1 MVPEVVDSPEEG
13 EVPAAEEQSDEQQP
27 GKKPRKQKELRR
39 KDEKKIANIYFG
51 GLVHC
56 LICYRTTT
64 EIDDGVFAVRAAGYK
79 PAHYAQAFCLECG
92 KKSLAFHTGRKAGRG
107 PLHEDASGAAQNFVH
122 RRLLITCER
131 FEREKLLLTQELT
144 PENQAKLEAWK
155 LKEAEEDLYEEMSE
169 GGDESAPVPE
179 PLTTPV
185 DTKEELM
192 KERALVE
199 QLQDIRTKNLLMR
212 QINADVFRGPSADW
226 NSAQSPEERVQQ
238 RIQKLEARKPV
249 EAASVKL
256 LFNKKR
262 ATAFFIQ
269 LLKSDFGITDKAAIV
284 AVKNEFE
291 VSSKKFDKELM
302 KRMIEDTRFELLADF
317 VKEELEKNATAS
329 SHTLLENARNFF
341 GDAVKKKQIRR
352 VCKQIVRKP
361 TEPQPQPAVE
371 PQPQPAVEP
380 QPPLVVE
387 SPPQPVESPPQ
398 PQSLPSFE
406 TDTCRKFVRR
416 YHKKYPNVT
425 QGQMIRE
432 IFNRFSNVPDR
443 TQLKEIIQDS
453 VVVPV
458 PGLCRDRSPERKR
471 VPAGEHIQRRG
482 ERSSIS
488 TAMKNTMDWLKRH
501 RDGTPIA
508 AFVETPYT
516 EILYYVLQNEYD
528 SAPIEWVRK
537 IEVML
542 SNPKVSSDR
551 DLAILA
557 LQKTLA
563 AFRKRL
569 DTKLP
574 ELGKRSINDYMKA
587 QADAL
592 PTNFEEESSN

>member
-1 MVPEVVDSPEEG
+1 VAEVEDSPQEAEAP
-13 EVPAAEEQSDEQQP
+13 VVEEQTDEQQP

-39 KDEKKIANIYFG
+39 KDEKKIADFYFG
-51 GLVHC
+51 GVIHC

-79 PAHYAQAFCLECG
+79 PFAYAQAFCLACG
-92 KKSLAFHTGRKAGRG
+92 KKSLADHTNRKVGKG
-107 PLHEDASGAAQNFVH
+107 PLHKDASKAAQNFVH
-122 RRLLITCER
+122 RRLQITCER

-144 PENQAKLEAWK
+144 PENQAKLAAWK

-169 GGDESAPVPE
+169 GGEESAPVPE
-179 PLTTPV
+179 PVAAPV
-185 DTKEELM
+185 DAHEELM

-199 QLQDIRTKNLLMR
+199 KLQDIRAKNLLMR
-212 QINADVFRGPSADW
+212 QINTEVLKGPSADW
-226 NSAQSPEERVQQ
+226 NITQSPEERIQQ
-238 RIQKLEARKPV
+238 RLQKLDAQQPV
-249 EAASVKL
+249 EAAPVKL

-262 ATAFFIQ
+262 ASSFFIQ
-269 LLKSDFGITDKAAIV
+269 LLKSDFGITNKAAIV

-291 VSSKKFDKELM
+291 VSKKFDKELL
-302 KRMIEDTRFELLADF
+302 KRMIEDTRFEILTDF
-317 VKEELEKNATAS
+317 VKAELEKNATAS
-329 SHTLLENARNFF
+329 SHTLLDNARNFF

-361 TEPQPQPAVE
+361 AESQPQPQPTVA
-371 PQPQPAVEP
+371 PQPQH
-380 QPPLVVE
+380 VVE
-387 SPPQPVESPPQ
+387 SPPQPVVESPPQ
-398 PQSLPSFE
+398 PQSLPLFE
-406 TDTCRKFVRR
+406 TEACKKFARR

-453 VVVPV
+453 VVPV
-458 PGLCRDRSPERKR
+458 PELCRDRSPERKR
-471 VPAGEHIQRRG
+471 VPAAEHTQRRG

-516 EILYYVLQNEYD
+516 EILYYVLQNYYD

-537 IEVML
+537 MEAMF
-542 SNPKVSSDR
+542 SNPKVSSDKY
-551 DLAILA
+551 LAVVA

-563 AFRKRL
+563 AFRRRL
-569 DTKLP
+569 DTKVL
-574 ELGKRSINDYMKA
+574 ELGKRSINDYIKE
-587 QADAL
+587 QAEAL